1 MKKYNIEA
9 TDDNILNTIEVD
21 QLHRSQDVKDFL
33 YMLDTIEYNAFIS
46 VDAAWGEG
54 KTFFVRQVELTMRY
68 YNKKTFNKEISE
80 QETYAF
86 SKNNHLNNLELKH
99 TYSPI
104 YFDSWLYDNHPDV
117 LMALLMVAIKQC
129 NKYVNTVLDTGI
141 MKTTAL
147 ILDSVQFWKSSNW
160 SNLLENCKSKNILEE
175 TLLLEEIRQKVK
187 DVFNDILVEK
197 ADKLVFF
204 IDELDRCRP
213 TFAIEMLEC
222 IKHYFDDER
231 IIFVMSVNKSQ
242 LIHTITKYYGNDFD
256 SSLYLNK
263 FFDINIQLPPVD
275 TMIYFDNLD
284 ISCDGGKW
292 IYKIATELQK
302 YYTLSLRDTTNYF
315 QKIRLMYIKNS
326 GYFDYYGLM
335 TIFVPILCVFDIVD
349 VSKKNKI
356 LSGKGFGIIQKII
369 DENEEVREYIMRLMK
384 IRDDTEDNYMICIE
398 ELRNVYKYVFCDDD
412 NRLYEGNMNIP
423 SNVKRECIRICNF
436 I

>member
-141 MKTTAL
+141 MKTH
-147 ILDSVQFWKSSNW
+147 
-160 SNLLENCKSKNILEE
+160 
-175 TLLLEEIRQKVK
+175 
-187 DVFNDILVEK
+187 
-197 ADKLVFF
+197 
-204 IDELDRCRP
+204 P
-213 TFAIEMLEC
+213 
-222 IKHYFDDER
+222 
-231 IIFVMSVNKSQ
+231 
-242 LIHTITKYYGNDFD
+242 
-256 SSLYLNK
+256 
-263 FFDINIQLPPVD
+263 
-275 TMIYFDNLD
+275 
-284 ISCDGGKW
+284 
-292 IYKIATELQK
+292 
-302 YYTLSLRDTTNYF
+302 
-315 QKIRLMYIKNS
+315 
-326 GYFDYYGLM
+326 
-335 TIFVPILCVFDIVD
+335 
-349 VSKKNKI
+349 
-356 LSGKGFGIIQKII
+356 
-369 DENEEVREYIMRLMK
+369 
-384 IRDDTEDNYMICIE
+384 
-398 ELRNVYKYVFCDDD
+398 
-412 NRLYEGNMNIP
+412 
-423 SNVKRECIRICNF
+423 
-436 I
+436 